1 MPELKLRN
9 RRSVRISLALA
20 GVTAGLW
27 LWPAVTPQAQRGA
40 NEQPVNVTGV
50 SARPRGGD
58 AVVSISGD
66 GALNRAQTWQDDE
79 GFHVVVYKGQSA
91 LKTGLPRGVKA
102 RRVGDSLE
110 LVVPVK
116 SGGRVYV
123 QPGANQLD
131 LVVGG
136 GLQTGG
142 DASARTHQSAHAAQE
157 EESAP
162 ERATTTSTREEN
174 KRQQQANATLAA
186 QPKVSAQLKA
196 AEVKAQAHAQ
206 PAQAGAAQTQV
217 GAQSQVNSAQSQSSN
232 APSQGGGA
240 ASGQPAQANAG
251 QSQGDA
257 QPAQDAAQ
265 TTQPPAPSQPMKL
278 EAQAAGGSLLLPLS
292 VLGACGGGGLV
303 AFLFV
308 YRRRRK
314 TDEEDWAEESEPTTA
329 LTRPA
334 PVALSKT
341 DAPSETAAQSAQR
354 LETNAQG
361 ERRRGE
367 RRTNWGRRAED
378 KLKGGAQQAPPPVPE
393 KTEKHERRPVGF
405 QHVPAV
411 IFGAYRIDQE
421 VEKLIQGQPHSI
433 EVLASRA
440 TDDRRA
446 VETSLVKALQSNM
459 LAEDERRRARAA
471 LEEYGFVARQ
481 SATLLLAND
490 AYDRT
495 MAARVLGQIRSASA
509 LPFLLEALHDPE
521 PVVCTEVVSSLGA
534 LGLPAAI
541 GALLDLARRHPE
553 MPTPLLGRALSACSV
568 DCIEVDGATGEAR
581 LLTAGAFTG
590 DLDMLE
596 PVAEIEQLPEWL
608 EDQTLTEALTRLGS
622 TDVEARVAA
631 AQQLAQFQVQR
642 SVAALSALAA
652 DDPDAT
658 VRATAV
664 TSLGII
670 GHESVFAAVLI
681 GMADEAREVRAA
693 AARAL
698 SRLSFDRADAY
709 VRVIES
715 GDEELCR
722 RVAQACI
729 SSGLAAKALDRLA
742 SEDRRQAYEAF
753 SLLSLVVRAGAL
765 EVIYAAVERPGEL
778 SVRLA
783 AARLLALQGQPEIN
797 ARLRR
802 VALGDGAPEK
812 LRQAILEA
820 IYRDDHAA
828 VD

>member
-1 MPELKLRN
+1 MPEFKLRN
-9 RRSVRISLALA
+9 ARSVRYLATA

-27 LWPAVTPQAQRGA
+27 LWPASTPQAQRGA
-40 NEQPVNVTGV
+40 NERPVNITGV
-50 SARPRGGD
+50 TARPQSGD

-66 GALNRAQTWQDDE
+66 GALSRAQTWQDDE

-102 RRVGDSLE
+102 RQVGDSLE

-116 SGGRVYV
+116 SGGSVYV
-123 QPGANQLD
+123 QPRANQLD

-136 GLQTGG
+136 GLHTGG
-142 DASARTHQSAHAAQE
+142 DAGARARQSAHAAQT
-157 EESAP
+157 ESATGGADTNNA
-162 ERATTTSTREEN
+162 RNGAQTTREEN
-174 KRQQQANATLAA
+174 RRKQANVQANAQATAPLKEPA
-186 QPKVSAQLKA
+186 Q
-196 AEVKAQAHAQ
+196 VKPADTKPQTNAQANSQSNSQTNAQAAQ
-206 PAQAGAAQTQV
+206 PAQTNAASQAQT
-217 GAQSQVNSAQSQSSN
+217 
-232 APSQGGGA
+232 
-240 ASGQPAQANAG
+240 PA
-251 QSQGDA
+251 DA
-257 QPAQDAAQ
+257 QPAPAQ
-265 TTQPPAPSQPMKL
+265 TEAQPAGATTQPAQP
-278 EAQAAGGSLLLPLS
+278 EAQASGESGSLMLPLS

-314 TDEEDWAEESEPTTA
+314 ADEDFDEGEAETSTA
-329 LTRPA
+329 LTTPA

-341 DAPSETAAQSAQR
+341 EAQADAHAASTQR
-354 LETNAQG
+354 LEPPPHG
-361 ERRRGE
+361 ERRRGD
-367 RRTNWGRRAED
+367 RRSNPGRRADD
-378 KLKGGAQQAPPPVPE
+378 KQKNNASAAAPDD
-393 KTEKHERRPVGF
+393 KNEKHERKPVGY
-405 QHVPAV
+405 QHMPAV

-433 EVLASRA
+433 EVLAARA

-446 VETSLVKALQSNM
+446 VETSLVKALQSHA
-459 LAEDERRRARAA
+459 LGEDERRRARAA

-481 SATLLLAND
+481 SATLLLASE

-495 MAARVLGQIRSASA
+495 MAARVLGQIRSAAA

-521 PVVCTEVVSSLGA
+521 PVVCTEAVSSLGA
-534 LGLPAAI
+534 LGLPSAI

-568 DCIEVDGATGEAR
+568 DCIEVGSDGADR
-581 LLTAGAFTG
+581 LLAAGTFTG

-596 PVAEIEQLPEWL
+596 PVGEIEQLPEWL
-608 EDQTLTEALTRLGS
+608 EDQTLAEALTRLSS

-642 SVAALSALAA
+642 SVAALAALAA
-652 DDPDAT
+652 DDTDAT

-670 GHESVFAAVLI
+670 GHESVFASVLI
-681 GMADEAREVRAA
+681 SMADEAREVRAA

-698 SRLSFDRADAY
+698 SRLNFDRADAY
-709 VRVIES
+709 VRVIDS
-715 GDEELCR
+715 GDAELVR
-722 RVAQACI
+722 RVALACI
-729 SSGLAAKALDRLA
+729 GSGLAAKALDRLA

-753 SLLSLVVRAGAL
+753 SLLSLVLRAGEL
-765 EVIYAAVERPGEL
+765 EVIFAAVERPGNL

-783 AARLLALQGQPEIN
+783 AARLLALQGQPELN
-797 ARLRR
+797 ARLKR

-812 LRQAILEA
+812 LRNAILEA